1 MKHPDNTCGAPKIP
15 SDVARTIRTSIS
27 RSRSEGG
34 QTMEHQQAHSA
45 NDIKP
50 IYVRVSDCKKVF
62 GLSRSTIYVMVS
74 RGIIRIHKYG
84 SASLLKVSEIEAAI
98 EGANNSA
105 NDDGGL
111 AGGLRRTG

>member
-1 MKHPDNTCGAPKIP
+1 
-15 SDVARTIRTSIS
+15 
-27 RSRSEGG
+27 
-34 QTMEHQQAHSA
+34 MEHRQTEKA
-45 NDIKP
+45 NEIKP
-50 IYVRVSDCKKVF
+50 IYVRVSECKKVF

-105 NDDGGL
+105 NDVGGL
-111 AGGLRRTG
+111 AGGLRKTS